1 MPSWD
6 HDEQN
11 MAAEVANAILGKAV
25 AFSTE
30 HAGHDAGEA
39 FRHLLIA
46 QHVKIQ
52 LAYLNNPCPLSEWP
66 RRAAKALEVLAKAHA
81 TDGVRVKTAQPWHQE

>member
-6 HDEQN
+6 DAEQE
-11 MAAEVANAILGKAV
+11 MAAELANAILSKAV
-25 AFSTE
+25 AFSTGGE
-30 HAGHDAGEA
+30 GGSGEA

-52 LAYLNNPCPLSEWP
+52 LYYLNNPCPLSESSG
-66 RRAAKALEVLAKAHA
+66 RAAMALETLAKAHA
-81 TDGVRVKTAQPWHQE
+81 TDGVRVKTAQPWHN

>member
-6 HDEQN
+6 DDEQD
-11 MAAEVANAILGKAV
+11 MAAELADAILSKAV
-25 AFSTE
+25 AFSTGG
-30 HAGHDAGEA
+30 AGGEGGEA

-52 LAYLNNPCPLSEWP
+52 LAYLNNPCPLSESP
-66 RRAAKALEVLAKAHA
+66 GRAAMALEVLAKAHA
-81 TDGVRVKTAQPWHQE
+81 TDGVRVKTAQPWHRE